1 MVGEREKLIKTKEI
15 ILKMANGINP
25 VDNQPIDEEN
35 FMNDPRM
42 IRCMFYVANSLE
54 KLINDEKIV
63 VSRPSEFIITPEQKS
78 MVKFPDEKI
87 GVNEFSRCINSVIDR
102 TKSKCLTGV
111 ELNKNLKKIGI
122 LSEKENEHGRKTTVT
137 NEKFFEYGFE
147 TIRASFNGKEYDKV
161 VINNKGKKFLLDNL
175 KKIMSRQYVI

>member
-1 MVGEREKLIKTKEI
+1 MIDDREKLIRAKEI

-25 VDNQPIDEEN
+25 VNNQPIDEGN

-54 KLINDEKIV
+54 KLINGEKIV
-63 VSRPSEFIITPEQKS
+63 VSKPSEFIITPEQKS
-78 MVKFPDEKI
+78 MVQFPDEKI

-122 LSEKENEHGRKTTVT
+122 LSEKENEQGRKTTVT
-137 NEKFFEYGFE
+137 NEKSFEYGFE
-147 TIRASFNGKEYDKV
+147 TVRASFNGKEYDKV
-161 VINNKGKKFLLDNL
+161 VINEKGKKFLLDNL
-175 KKIMSRQYVI
+175 EKIMAGEYVI